1 MSFKIVLQ
9 FLGKWYVIQKTSTG
23 SKCLTDTYAKTNETG
38 KYVIRQVSEHLILG
52 LTSLNHEYTYEG
64 IITVPDSADPARMV
78 VRFPLSKYAC
88 IMVLKLN
95 RQSTAHSEEDNWAQ

>member
-1 MSFKIVLQ
+1 VLQ

-38 KYVIRQVSEHLILG
+38 KYVIQQVSEHLILG

-64 IITVPDSADPARMV
+64 ILSVPESSDPARMV
-78 VRFPLSKYAC
+78 VRFPLSKYTC
-88 IMVLKLN
+88 LIILKPDRHSMVRPAGLCV
-95 RQSTAHSEEDNWAQ
+95 W

>member
-1 MSFKIVLQ
+1 
-9 FLGKWYVIQKTSTG
+9 VIQKTSTG

-64 IITVPDSADPARMV
+64 IITVPDSSDSARMV
-78 VRFPLSKYAC
+78 VRFPLSEYAC
-88 IMVLKLN
+88 IMILKPN
-95 RQSTAHSEEDNWAQ
+95 RQSTVHSEEENWAQ